1 MCDTSNA
8 AFLRD
13 IEIRRR
19 LEDRPGNHL
28 DIYNHRVLEPEEE
41 RRLSLIFLA
50 GELARESIDLR
61 SSRIEQR
68 RLNAAIPQ
76 GETAKSQLIIHN
88 LRLVAK
94 EAKRRNVDGM
104 TFDDHFQN
112 GCWGLNR
119 AVEKFDP
126 NRGLKLSTY
135 AIWWIRQAIDR
146 GVANEAR
153 LIRLP
158 VHVLDEVRRL
168 AAVRNRLTLQGQSPG
183 IERLAEASNMGIER
197 AEELLQLLL
206 RHVSSL
212 DQVVGDGLTTLGDL
226 LPAEGSGIDRVD
238 AMSDRE
244 ELDRFLSTLDHR
256 EREIIV
262 RRFGFDRG
270 EPETLEGIGE
280 DWGLTR
286 ERIRQIESRALSKL
300 RYGMRSTDRAE
311 LRRRSLRDIPQAGV
325 EDAAEPA
332 RTLRL
337 LLSPR
342 YIRVLDRLAATG
354 GRLELGELLAIADVR
369 NQGFR
374 QRFEQKVN
382 ESAASVGFDNPVR
395 ISDRV
400 VTLEDRFLNAWR
412 ASIPDS

>member
-1 MCDTSNA
+1 MSDRSNA

-13 IEIRRR
+13 IERRRR

-41 RRLSLIFLA
+41 RRLSRIFLA
-50 GELARESIDLR
+50 GEPARESIDLR

-68 RLNAAIPQ
+68 RLNAAISQ

-94 EAKRRNVDGM
+94 EAKRHNVDGM

-135 AIWWIRQAIDR
+135 ATWWIRQAINR

-158 VHVLDEVRRL
+158 VHVLDEVRRF
-168 AAVRNRLTLQGQSPG
+168 AAVRNRLILQGQSPG

-197 AEELLQLLL
+197 AEELLQLLG
-206 RHVSSL
+206 HVSSL
-212 DQVVGDGLTTLGDL
+212 DEVVGDGLTTLGDL
-226 LPAEGSGIDRVD
+226 LPAEGSGIDRID

-244 ELDRFLSTLDHR
+244 ELDRFLSTLNDR
-256 EREIIV
+256 ERKIIV
-262 RRFGFDRG
+262 RRFGLDRG
-270 EPETLEGIGE
+270 ERETLEEIGE
-280 DWGLTR
+280 YWGLTR

-300 RYGMRSTDRAE
+300 RYGMRSTGRAK

-369 NQGFR
+369 NLGFL

-382 ESAASVGFDNPVR
+382 ESAASVGFDKPVC

>member
-325 EDAAEPA
+325 EDAAESA

>member
-325 EDAAEPA
+325 EDAAEPV